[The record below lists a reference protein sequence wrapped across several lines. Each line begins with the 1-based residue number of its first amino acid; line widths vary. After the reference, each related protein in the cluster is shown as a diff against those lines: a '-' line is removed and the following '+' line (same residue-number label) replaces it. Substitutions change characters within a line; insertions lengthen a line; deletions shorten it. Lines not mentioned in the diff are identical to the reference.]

1 MAVYTEETAKANVRV
16 RDGKRVF
23 YLDERDHLTPSAREW
38 LQRDGVEILPAS
50 MAKPLAFTTM
60 FGGTM
65 TEKPEHMTHLR
76 ANVLVFKDHPRIA
89 FRGMIDALE
98 AELLLCGR
106 TALDEG
112 RSQTAREMEEILSFV
127 RRLIRCDVLEE
138 ALPAQTLCG
147 LTAEQLREQSH
158 NPQKYY
164 DQPHFMPTASDSRM
178 LLMLNRL
185 RTLVRRTELAAYAAF
200 KDMDGNV
207 TRPDLIQ
214 ALNRLS
220 SLIWILEIRMKKE
233 DTARGIGN

>member
-50 MAKPLAFTTM
+50 MAKPSAFTTL

-106 TALDEG
+106 IALDEG
-112 RSQTAREMEEILSFV
+112 RSQTARELEEILSFV
-127 RRLIRCDVLEE
+127 RRLIRCDVLDE

-207 TRPDLIQ
+207 ARPDLIQ